1 MSRILGLILIC
12 LIIMPSLCYGDDFRE
27 TRLDRGISNSEAYSY
42 LLIEKSRENKTGAV
56 TLLKKALEDSPDLP
70 AVYFELA
77 KASFSFSSS
86 GIFAFIDYSL
96 QGTNA
101 YLRNFWWSFTF
112 AGSLFFSLVI
122 SFVAAAGIIIALRFF
137 TDIRLFVHDLRET
150 KSALLMLVMLIIL
163 SLLSPFLLLAGMLI
177 LLGNYMKKLD
187 RGVVYLFL
195 VFLVFSPLL
204 FRVTSLFV
212 HVLSSPSM
220 KAIVEVNE
228 SKGNTYALTTL
239 KNRDDYAS
247 LFSYALALKRER
259 YYSEAIA
266 IYQRLLLRKSDPAV
280 YVDLGNCYVGMGNM
294 DEAMN
299 SYLKAA
305 EIRPLASAYYN
316 LSQISREMLD
326 YAKGN
331 DYFKRAL
338 EIDRDAVSSYRL
350 NYSRNPNRIVVDETL
365 SFARLWDLAM
375 TNTGKTS
382 TFGVTVLPPIFI
394 PVAAFMLIILYVLLN
409 KLLTVKA
416 YRCKRCSAILCQ
428 RCEKRLNWGQM
439 CPACYAS
446 IVKLDEL
453 EVKERVARLLSVYE
467 HQKKRRTV
475 MRLLSFLMPGSSH
488 IYAGKVFSGFLFL
501 FPFLFF
507 LFLPFTNTICAGAGL
522 FFAHRFFTWAAIF
535 IAAVIYIISN
545 ILTRLRI
552 TKGWL

>member
-1 MSRILGLILIC
+1 MSRILGIILVC
-12 LIIMPSLCYGDDFRE
+12 LIIMPAVCYGEDFRE
-27 TRLDRGISNSEAYSY
+27 ARLDRGISNSEAYSY
-42 LLIEKSRENKTGAV
+42 LLIEKSRENKPEAIR
-56 TLLKKALEDSPDLP
+56 LLKEALEDSPDLP

-77 KASFSFSSS
+77 KASFSFSSF
-86 GIFAFIDYSL
+86 GIFEFIDYSV
-96 QGTNA
+96 QGASA
-101 YLRNFWWSFTF
+101 YLRNFWSSFTL
-112 AGSLFFSLVI
+112 AGSLLFSLVI
-122 SFVAAAGIIIALRFF
+122 SFVAATGITIALRFF

-150 KSALLMLVMLIIL
+150 KSSLLMLVMLIIL
-163 SLLSPFLLLAGMLI
+163 SLISPFLLLAGMLI

-195 VFLVFSPLL
+195 IFLVFSPLL
-204 FRVTSLFV
+204 FRATSLFV
-212 HVLSSPSM
+212 QTLSSPAM
-220 KAIVEVNE
+220 KAVVEVNE

-259 YYSEAIA
+259 YYNEAIA
-266 IYQRLLLRKSDPAV
+266 IYQKLLLRKSDPAV
-280 YVDLGNCYVGMGNM
+280 YVDLGNCYVGLGNM
-294 DEAMN
+294 DEAMT

-331 DYFKRAL
+331 DYFNQAL
-338 EIDRDAVSSYRL
+338 KIDRDAVSSYRL
-350 NYSRNPNRIVVDETL
+350 RHSRSPNRIVVDETL
-365 SFARLWDLAM
+365 SFAGLWNLAM
-375 TNTGKTS
+375 TNTSKTS
-382 TFGVTVLPPIFI
+382 TFGMTVLPPMFI
-394 PVAAFMLIILYVLLN
+394 SAIAFMLIILYAFLN
-409 KLLTVKA
+409 KLLPVRA
-416 YRCKRCSAILCQ
+416 YRCERCSAILCQ

-453 EVKERVARLLSVYE
+453 EVKERVARLLSIYE
-467 HQKKRRTV
+467 HQKKRRDV
-475 MRLLSFLMPGSSH
+475 MRLFSFLLPGSSH
-488 IYAGKVFSGFLFL
+488 IYAGKVFSGFLSL

-507 LFLPFTNTICAGAGL
+507 LFLPVTNTICAGAGL

-535 IAAVIYIISN
+535 IVAVIYIISN
-545 ILTRLRI
+545 ILTRQRI